1 MLIPIG
7 IFTEPQRGVRV
18 QEFFQDY
25 CVIDL
30 ETTGYNAGWDSIIE
44 LCAMRVRNG
53 AVSDKFVSLVNPN
66 FPIPSFIENLTGIS
80 TDMVSSAP
88 ALEEVLSQYI
98 NFIGDDIVLGHNVT
112 FDLNFL
118 TFETARILGH
128 SFINNYMD
136 TLSLSR
142 KVFPN
147 TTNHRLATLAKEL
160 SLSSPAHRSEADCV
174 TTKELYDLICK
185 TAHDNNIDPFAKKY
199 TSSTKLRAADITSS
213 YDEFDESNPFYQK
226 VCVFTGAL
234 SFPRRKAMQMV
245 ADIGGINGDSV
256 TKATD
261 FLIVGNTDYVP
272 NLKGAKSS
280 KLKKAETLIAEG
292 QDIKVLTEQTFLKL
306 IESNSDEQSD
316 THERIS

>member
-7 IFTEPQRGVRV
+7 VFTEPQRGVRV

-53 AVSDKFVSLVNPN
+53 AISDKFVSLINPN

-88 ALEEVLSQYI
+88 ALEEVLSKYI
-98 NFIGDDIVLGHNVT
+98 DFIGDDIVLGHNVT

-147 TTNHRLATLAKEL
+147 TTNHRLATLAEEL
-160 SLSSPAHRSEADCV
+160 SLSSPAHRSEADCI
-174 TTKELYDLICK
+174 TTKELYDLIYK
-185 TAHDNNIDPFAKKY
+185 TAKENQIDPFSKN
-199 TSSTKLRAADITSS
+199 SSSSHLRAADITASTNN
-213 YDEFDESNPFYQK
+213 FDEASPFYQK
-226 VCVFTGAL
+226 ICVFTGAL

-272 NLKGAKSS
+272 NLKGTKSN
-280 KLKKAETLIAEG
+280 KLKKAEALIAEG

-316 THERIS
+316 THGRTT

>member
-1 MLIPIG
+1 MLIPV
-7 IFTEPQRGVRV
+7 EKYANPQKGVRV

-66 FPIPSFIENLTGIS
+66 FPIPPFIEGLTGIS

-88 ALEEVLSQYI
+88 TLEEILPKYI
-98 NFIGDDIVLGHNVT
+98 DFIGDDIILGHNVT

-118 TFETARILGH
+118 TCETARILKN
-128 SFINNYMD
+128 SFVNNYID

-147 TTNHRLATLAKEL
+147 TTNHRLATLAMEL

-174 TTKELYDLICK
+174 TTKELYDLIYK
-185 TAHDNNIDPFAKKY
+185 TAKENQIDPFSKNS
-199 TSSTKLRAADITSS
+199 TSSHLRAADISAST
-213 YDEFDESNPFYQK
+213 DDFDEASPFYQK
-226 VCVFTGAL
+226 ICVFTGAL

-280 KLKKAETLIAEG
+280 KLKKAEALIAEG
-292 QDIKVLTEQTFLKL
+292 QDIKILTEKTFLDL
-306 IESNSDEQSD
+306 IESKNDCD
-316 THERIS
+316 PI